1 MTHTFTYSAPAISAT
16 QPLLSNTQLLQ
27 VYLSLAIVA
36 NFACLFFNGYPAD
49 LGYWQHWINQL
60 STTGY
65 LSFDANYPP
74 MYIHWIFA
82 VSKLMPALG
91 TAIENNML
99 FKFLL
104 EIPTLLCHLAVV
116 GMVNAVL
123 NCSNVTRNQRHCVL
137 ALTALNPAILFNG
150 PIWGQVDLI
159 PVTFGVAALLAHF
172 SQRLKVF
179 CVPLYMLAILT
190 KFQMICF
197 APVMGILFFR
207 QIKIHLLGVLLG
219 ALVVAAA
226 FAPFIYHHQFV
237 QYFKQAY
244 ISTLGEYAYTT
255 LNAANLWMII
265 TGNVAPD
272 DHVMLRL
279 YQGTRYAININAKH
293 FGMGLFA
300 LVSLIV
306 FVRGLAEQ
314 IGKRRRLATGKPV
327 AGQAEEAGNILFYAL
342 ICSAAFFTL
351 LPAMH
356 ERYLFPAVIAGLM
369 YAASNPT
376 RLVYAV
382 LITIVCCSN
391 MVLINGINGS
401 DIWLGL
407 SSIMVFTLGFA
418 MVEFFA
424 GRPLFIFLSEML
436 LRLARLRWLGLWVL
450 LGGGWAMTSILA
462 GHYRILEAELADNQR
477 LLTEMPIASAYQTH
491 GSLQIN
497 KSYDNHP
504 LSIGNQ
510 RYANGLGTHTLS
522 DISYQLPEGATRFS
536 FKFGVDDEVGSADMQ
551 FSVWADGKLLWK
563 SEVYHGFEA
572 DDKPVEL
579 NVAGVK
585 QLLLRVEPVTDMQF
599 DHADWINPIVTFDHS
614 IAEKATNK

>member
-1 MTHTFTYSAPAISAT
+1 MTHTITYPALAPA
-16 QPLLSNTQLLQ
+16 QPLLNNAQLLQ
-27 VYLSLAIVA
+27 VYLSLTIIA

-49 LGYWQHWINQL
+49 LGYWHHWINQL
-60 STTGY
+60 STNGY

-74 MYIHWIFA
+74 MYIHWIFV

-91 TAIENNML
+91 AAIENNML

-116 GMVNAVL
+116 GMVNAIL
-123 NCSNVTRNQRHCVL
+123 NCSSVTRNQRHLVL

-159 PVTFGVAALLAHF
+159 PATFAMAALLAHF
-172 SQRLKVF
+172 SQRLKIF

-207 QIKIHLLGVLLG
+207 QIKIHLLGLLLG
-219 ALVVAAA
+219 ALVVVIA
-226 FAPFIYHHQFV
+226 FAPFIYHHQFA

-244 ISTLGEYAYTT
+244 INTLGEYAYTT

-279 YQGTRYAININAKH
+279 YEGTRHAININAKH

-314 IGKRRRLATGKPV
+314 IKQRRGAP
-327 AGQAEEAGNILFYAL
+327 AEEASNILLYAL

-356 ERYLFPAVIAGLM
+356 ERYLFPAVIAGLA
-369 YAASNPT
+369 YAASNPG

-382 LITIVCCSN
+382 LITIVCGSN

-407 SSIMVFTLGFA
+407 SSVMVFTLCVA

-424 GRPLFIFLSEML
+424 GRPLFIFINDILM
-436 LRLARLRWLGLWVL
+436 RLARLRWLGFWVL

-462 GHYRILEAELADNQR
+462 HHYRILEVDLADNQR
-477 LLTEMPIASAYQTH
+477 LLTEMPIESGYQTH

-497 KSYDNHP
+497 KSYDSHT

-522 DISYQLPEGATRFS
+522 NITYQLPEGATSFS

-551 FSVWADGKLLWK
+551 FSVWTDGKLLWK

-572 DDKPVEL
+572 DNKAVEL

-599 DHADWINPIVTFDHS
+599 DHADWINPVITFDHS
-614 IAEKATNK
+614 VAEKAGKK

>member
-1 MTHTFTYSAPAISAT
+1 MTHTIAQPAPAAYPA
-16 QPLLSNTQLLQ
+16 QPLLTNAQLLQ
-27 VYLSLAIVA
+27 VYLSLAIIA

-60 STTGY
+60 STRGY

-74 MYIHWIFA
+74 MYIHWIFV

-91 TAIENNML
+91 AAIENNML

-104 EIPTLLCHLAVV
+104 EVPTLFCHLAVV
-116 GMVNAVL
+116 GMVNAIL
-123 NCSNVTRNQRHCVL
+123 NCSSVTRNQRHCVL

-159 PVTFGVAALLAHF
+159 PVTFAMAALLAHF
-172 SQRLKVF
+172 SQRMKVL

-207 QIKIHLLGVLLG
+207 QFKIHLLGVLLG
-219 ALVVAAA
+219 GLVFAAA
-226 FAPFIYHHQFV
+226 FAPFIYHHQFA

-244 ISTLGEYAYTT
+244 INTLGEYAYTT
-255 LNAANLWMII
+255 LNAANLWMLI

-272 DHVMLRL
+272 NHIMLRL
-279 YQGTRYAININAKH
+279 YQGTGFGINITAKH
-293 FGMGLFA
+293 MGMGLFA
-300 LVSLIV
+300 LVSLLV

-314 IGKRRRLATGKPV
+314 IQNRCGSPT
-327 AGQAEEAGNILFYAL
+327 EAVGNILFYAL

-356 ERYLFPAVIAGLM
+356 ERYLFPAVIAGLA
-369 YAASNPT
+369 YAASNPK

-418 MVEFFA
+418 MVEFYA
-424 GRPLFIFLSEML
+424 GRPLFIFLGDILM
-436 LRLARLRWLGLWVL
+436 RLARLRWLGLWVL
-450 LGGGWAMTSILA
+450 LVSGWAMTAILA
-462 GHYRILEAELADNQR
+462 NHYRILEVELADNQR
-477 LLTEMPIASAYQTH
+477 LLTEMPVASAYQTH

-522 DISYQLPEGATRFS
+522 NISYQLPDGATSFS
-536 FKFGVDDEVGSADMQ
+536 FKYGVDDEVGSADMQ

-563 SEVYHGFEA
+563 SEEYHGFET
-572 DDKPVEL
+572 DDNTVEL

-599 DHADWINPIVTFDHS
+599 DHADWINPIITFDHPV
-614 IAEKATNK
+614 AEKAGQR

>member
-1 MTHTFTYSAPAISAT
+1 MSQSLSFRALALHPAP
-16 QPLLSNTQLLQ
+16 PLLSNTQLVQ
-27 VYLSLAIVA
+27 VYLSLAIIA

-49 LGYWQHWINQL
+49 LGYWHHWINQL
-60 STTGY
+60 STRGY

-74 MYIHWIFA
+74 MYIHWIYM

-91 TAIENNML
+91 AAIENNML

-104 EIPTLLCHLAVV
+104 EIPSLLCHLAVIA
-116 GMVNAVL
+116 MVNTIL
-123 NCSNVTRNQRHCVL
+123 NKSNVSRNQRHCVL

-159 PVTFGVAALLAHF
+159 PVTFALAALLAHF
-172 SQRLKVF
+172 SLRLKVL
-179 CVPLYMLAILT
+179 CVPLYMLAVLT

-207 QIKIHLLGVLLG
+207 QIKIHLIGVLLG
-219 ALVVAAA
+219 GVVFAAA
-226 FAPFIYHHQFV
+226 FAPFIYHQQFA

-244 ISTLGEYAYTT
+244 INTLGEYAYTT

-272 DHVMLRL
+272 SYVMLRL
-279 YQGTRYAININAKH
+279 YEGTPYRVTVNAKH

-300 LVSLIV
+300 LISLVV

-314 IGKRRRLATGKPV
+314 IGKRRGAPT
-327 AGQAEEAGNILFYAL
+327 EEASNILFYAL

-356 ERYLFPAVIAGLM
+356 ERYLFPAVIAGLA
-369 YAASNPT
+369 YGASNPQ

-382 LITIVCCSN
+382 LITLVCFAN

-407 SSIMVFTLGFA
+407 SSIMVFTLCFA

-424 GRPLFIFLSEML
+424 GRPLYIFLRDIL

-462 GHYRILEAELADNQR
+462 NHYRILEAELADNQR
-477 LLTEMPIASAYQTH
+477 LLTEMPISSAYQTH
-491 GSLQIN
+491 GSLQVD
-497 KSYDNHP
+497 KSFDGKT

-522 DISYQLPEGATRFS
+522 NISYELPEGATRFS
-536 FKFGVDDEVGSADMQ
+536 FMVGVDDEVGSADME

-563 SEVYHGFEA
+563 SEVYHGFET
-572 DDKPVEL
+572 DDEPAQL
-579 NVAGVK
+579 DITGVK

-599 DHADWINPIVTFDHS
+599 DHADWINPIISFDHPVDEKP
-614 IAEKATNK
+614 AEK